1 MSRHEALKDYLK
13 REIARR
19 RHNLRSGSVRE
30 VVQRIETFRTRLPGL
45 VSRTT
50 VGKRT
55 RQQLANKD
63 REIAALRRE
72 LTEARGA
79 AASSNLSLGSTPVFF
94 VVGHQKSGTTWL
106 MEMLDAH
113 PEILCRGE
121 GRPFGRNFRQEHK
134 KGRRR
139 GYPPVSLYNAIASSE
154 DLRSWIERS
163 VWSKRDNVNEH
174 HRNLTRLAIEY
185 FLVHQLIRTDKRI
198 VGDKTVLLSP
208 QIMKEIGAI
217 FPDAR
222 VIHIIRDGRDVAVS
236 TMHHIWNQAEDRGG
250 TTKATPAQL
259 AKREA
264 YRENPQKVLES
275 EEGIF
280 PDGWLADYA
289 AQWSAS
295 VGKSVKDGPLSLG
308 KGYAEV
314 RYEDLLYRPEEEFGR
329 LLEFL
334 GADADEST
342 VSRCIAAASFE
353 KLSEGRK
360 RGEEAASF
368 YRKGIAGDWKNV
380 FTEQN
385 KQEFKAAAGDLLI
398 ELGYEK
404 NNDW

>member
-1 MSRHEALKDYLK
+1 V
-13 REIARR
+13 
-19 RHNLRSGSVRE
+19 SVLE
-30 VVQRIETFRTRLPGL
+30 NRITSKVANRIKTFWTWLPDLMPRMTG
-45 VSRTT
+45 
-50 VGKRT
+50 GKRT
-55 RQQLANKD
+55 QQQLASKN
-63 REIAALRRE
+63 REIAALKQE
-72 LTEARGA
+72 LIEARGA
-79 AASSNLSLGSTPVFF
+79 ASSPNFRLGSTPVFF
-94 VVGHQKSGTTWL
+94 VAGHQKSGTTWL

-154 DLRSWIERS
+154 DLRSWIERA
-163 VWSKRDNVNEH
+163 VWSKRDNANEH
-174 HRNLTRLAIEY
+174 LRNLTRLAIEY
-185 FLVHQLIRTDKRI
+185 FLIHQLVKTDKRM

-208 QIMKEIGAI
+208 HIMKEIGGI

-236 TMHHIWNQAEDRGG
+236 TMHHIWNQAEDQGG
-250 TTKATPAQL
+250 TSRITPAQL

-264 YRENPQKVLES
+264 YRENPQKLVGS
-275 EEGIF
+275 GEGIF
-280 PDGWLADYA
+280 PDGWLGDYA

-308 KGYAEV
+308 NSYVEV
-314 RYEDLLYRPEEEFGR
+314 RYENLLYRPEEEFGR

-334 GADADEST
+334 GAEANKET
-342 VSRCIAAASFE
+342 VSRCVSAATFE

-368 YRKGIAGDWKNV
+368 YRKGIAGDWKSV

-398 ELGYEK
+398 ELGYEE
-404 NNDW
+404 NSDW

>member
-1 MSRHEALKDYLK
+1 MRDYLK
-13 REIARR
+13 REMAMR
-19 RHNLRSGSVRE
+19 RHSLRSGFVKE
-30 VVQRIETFRTRLPGL
+30 VAPRIRTAWSRLPGL
-45 VSRTT
+45 VVRMTA
-50 VGKRT
+50 GKLT
-55 RQQLANKD
+55 QQQLASKD
-63 REIAALRRE
+63 RKIAALKQE
-72 LTEARGA
+72 LAAVRGN
-79 AASSNLSLGSTPVFF
+79 ASSPKFRLGSTPVFF

-121 GRPFGRNFRQEHK
+121 GRPFGRDFRREHN

-139 GYPPVSLYNAIASSE
+139 GYPPVSLYNAIVSSE

-174 HRNLTRLAIEY
+174 LKNLTCLAIEY
-185 FLVHQLIRTDKRI
+185 FLIHQLVKTDKTM

-208 QIMKEIGAI
+208 DITEEIGAI

-236 TMHHIWNQAEDRGG
+236 TMHHIWNQAEDQGG
-250 TTKATPAQL
+250 TTRATPAQL

-264 YRENPQKVLES
+264 YRKNPQTLLES
-275 EEGIF
+275 GEGIF
-280 PDGWLADYA
+280 PDGWLGGYA
-289 AQWSAS
+289 AQWSAN
-295 VGKSVKDGPLSLG
+295 VGKSAKDGPLSLG
-308 KGYAEV
+308 NSYV
-314 RYEDLLYRPEEEFGR
+314 QLRYEDLLNRPEEELRR

-334 GADADEST
+334 GAEANEWT
-342 VSRCIAAASFE
+342 ISRCISAASFE

-385 KQEFKAAAGDLLI
+385 KQEFKAAAGELLI
-398 ELGYEK
+398 KLGYEE

>member
-1 MSRHEALKDYLK
+1 VSVFENRITSKVAK
-13 REIARR
+13 RIKT
-19 RHNLRSGSVRE
+19 LW
-30 VVQRIETFRTRLPGL
+30 TRLPDL
-45 VSRTT
+45 MPRRTD
-50 VGKRT
+50 GRRT
-55 RQQLANKD
+55 QQLLAGKN
-63 REIAALRRE
+63 REIAALKQE
-72 LTEARGA
+72 LIEARGA
-79 AASSNLSLGSTPVFF
+79 APSPNFRLGSTPVFF

-106 MEMLDAH
+106 MEMLNAH

-134 KGRRR
+134 KGKRR
-139 GYPPVSLYNAIASSE
+139 GYPPVSLYNAIVSSE

-163 VWSKRDNVNEH
+163 VWSKRDNANEH
-174 HRNLTRLAIEY
+174 LRNLTRLAIEY
-185 FLVHQLIRTDKRI
+185 FLIHQLAKTDKRM
-198 VGDKTVLLSP
+198 VGDKTVLISP
-208 QIMKEIGAI
+208 HIVKEIGGI

-236 TMHHIWNQAEDRGG
+236 TMHHIWNQAEDQGG
-250 TTKATPAQL
+250 TSRATPAQL

-264 YRENPQKVLES
+264 YRENPQKLLES
-275 EEGIF
+275 GEGIF
-280 PDGWLADYA
+280 PDGWLGDYA

-308 KGYAEV
+308 NSYVEV
-314 RYEDLLYRPEEEFGR
+314 RYEDLLYSPEEELGR

-334 GADADEST
+334 GAEADKGI
-342 VSRCIAAASFE
+342 VSRCVSAATFE

-368 YRKGIAGDWKNV
+368 YRKGIAGDWKSV

-398 ELGYEK
+398 ELGYEE
-404 NNDW
+404 NSNW

>member
-1 MSRHEALKDYLK
+1 MTA
-13 REIARR
+13 
-19 RHNLRSGSVRE
+19 
-30 VVQRIETFRTRLPGL
+30 
-45 VSRTT
+45 
-50 VGKRT
+50 GKLT
-55 RQQLANKD
+55 QQQLASKD
-63 REIAALRRE
+63 RKIAALKQE
-72 LTEARGA
+72 LA
-79 AASSNLSLGSTPVFF
+79 AARSDASSPKFRLGSTPVFF

-106 MEMLDAH
+106 MELLDAH

-121 GRPFGRNFRQEHK
+121 GRPFGRDFRRERN

-139 GYPPVSLYNAIASSE
+139 GYPPVSLYNAIVSSE

-174 HRNLTRLAIEY
+174 LKNLTRLAIEY
-185 FLVHQLIRTDKRI
+185 FLIHQLVKTDKRM

-208 QIMKEIGAI
+208 DIMEEIGAI
-217 FPDAR
+217 FSDAR

-236 TMHHIWNQAEDRGG
+236 TMHHIWNQAEDQGG
-250 TTKATPAQL
+250 TTRATPAQL

-264 YRENPQKVLES
+264 YRENPQELLES
-275 EEGIF
+275 GEGIF
-280 PDGWLADYA
+280 PDGWHGGYA
-289 AQWSAS
+289 AQWSAN
-295 VGKSVKDGPLSLG
+295 VGKSAKDGLLSLG
-308 KGYAEV
+308 NSYV
-314 RYEDLLYRPEEEFGR
+314 QLRYEDLLNRPEEELGR

-334 GADADEST
+334 GADANEWT
-342 VSRCIAAASFE
+342 ISRCISAASFE

-398 ELGYEK
+398 KLGYEE

>member
-1 MSRHEALKDYLK
+1 LSLESKVEK
-13 REIARR
+13 RIKT
-19 RHNLRSGSVRE
+19 LW
-30 VVQRIETFRTRLPGL
+30 TRLPDL
-45 VSRTT
+45 IPRTT
-50 VGKRT
+50 GGKRT
-55 RQQLANKD
+55 QQQLASKNM
-63 REIAALRRE
+63 EIAALKEE
-72 LTEARGA
+72 LIEARGA
-79 AASSNLSLGSTPVFF
+79 ASSPNFRLGSTPVFF
-94 VVGHQKSGTTWL
+94 VAGHQKSGTTWL

-163 VWSKRDNVNEH
+163 VWSKRDNANEH
-174 HRNLTRLAIEY
+174 LRNLTRLAIEY
-185 FLVHQLIRTDKRI
+185 FLIHQLVKTDKRM

-208 QIMKEIGAI
+208 HIVKEIGGI

-236 TMHHIWNQAEDRGG
+236 TMHHIWNQAEDQGG
-250 TTKATPAQL
+250 TSRATPAQL

-264 YRENPQKVLES
+264 YRENPQKLLES
-275 EEGIF
+275 GEGIF
-280 PDGWLADYA
+280 PDGWLGDYA

-308 KGYAEV
+308 NSYVEV
-314 RYEDLLYRPEEEFGR
+314 RYEDLLYSPEEELGR

-334 GADADEST
+334 GAEADKGT
-342 VSRCIAAASFE
+342 VSRCVSAATFE

-368 YRKGIAGDWKNV
+368 YRKGIAGDWKSV

-398 ELGYEK
+398 ELGYEE
-404 NNDW
+404 NSNW

>member
-1 MSRHEALKDYLK
+1 MKDYLK
-13 REIARR
+13 REVATRR
-19 RHNLRSGSVRE
+19 RNLRSGFVRE
-30 VVQRIETFRTRLPGL
+30 VAQRIKTFWTRLPGL
-45 VSRTT
+45 VVRMTA
-50 VGKRT
+50 GKLT
-55 RQQLANKD
+55 QQQLASKD
-63 REIAALRRE
+63 RKIAALKQE
-72 LTEARGA
+72 LAAARGD
-79 AASSNLSLGSTPVFF
+79 ASSPKFRLGSTPVFF

-121 GRPFGRNFRQEHK
+121 GRPFGRDFRREHN

-174 HRNLTRLAIEY
+174 LKNLTRLAIEY
-185 FLVHQLIRTDKRI
+185 FLIHQLVKTDKRM

-208 QIMKEIGAI
+208 HIMKEIGAI

-236 TMHHIWNQAEDRGG
+236 TMHHIWNQAEDQGG
-250 TTKATPAQL
+250 TTRATPAQI

-264 YRENPQKVLES
+264 YRENPQKLLES
-275 EEGIF
+275 GEGIF
-280 PDGWLADYA
+280 PDGWLGGYA
-289 AQWSAS
+289 AQWSAN
-295 VGKSVKDGPLSLG
+295 VGKSAKDGPLSLG
-308 KGYAEV
+308 NSYV
-314 RYEDLLYRPEEEFGR
+314 QLRYEDLLNRPEEELGR

-334 GADADEST
+334 GADANEWT
-342 VSRCIAAASFE
+342 LSRCISAASFE

-398 ELGYEK
+398 KLGYEE

>member
-1 MSRHEALKDYLK
+1 VSVFENRITSKVAK
-13 REIARR
+13 RIK
-19 RHNLRSGSVRE
+19 
-30 VVQRIETFRTRLPGL
+30 TFWTRLPDLMPRMTGGR
-45 VSRTT
+45 RTQ
-50 VGKRT
+50 
-55 RQQLANKD
+55 QQLASKNRK
-63 REIAALRRE
+63 IAALKQE
-72 LTEARGA
+72 LIEARS
-79 AASSNLSLGSTPVFF
+79 AASSPNFRLGSTPVFF

-106 MEMLDAH
+106 MEMLNSH

-134 KGRRR
+134 KGKRR
-139 GYPPVSLYNAIASSE
+139 GYPPVSLYNAIVSSE

-163 VWSKRDNVNEH
+163 VWSKRDNANEH
-174 HRNLTRLAIEY
+174 LRNLTRLAIEY
-185 FLVHQLIRTDKRI
+185 FLIHQLAKTDKRM

-208 QIMKEIGAI
+208 HIVKEIGGI

-236 TMHHIWNQAEDRGG
+236 TMHHIWNQAEDQGG
-250 TTKATPAQL
+250 TSRATPAQL

-264 YRENPQKVLES
+264 YRENPQKLLGS
-275 EEGIF
+275 GEGIF
-280 PDGWLADYA
+280 PDGWLGDYA

-308 KGYAEV
+308 NSYVEV
-314 RYEDLLYRPEEEFGR
+314 RYEDLLYSPEEELGR

-334 GADADEST
+334 GAEADKGT
-342 VSRCIAAASFE
+342 VSRCVSAATFE

-368 YRKGIAGDWKNV
+368 YRKGIAGDWKSV

-398 ELGYEK
+398 ELGYEE
-404 NNDW
+404 NSNW